1 MSIQRNKTD
10 GKEART
16 VEVIIKGSAN
26 EIAALVQELQGRQD
40 LGPCFVP
47 ETAEKQCLDNPL
59 TEGGVKAS

>member
-1 MSIQRNKTD
+1 MQVTIT
-10 GKEART
+10 
-16 VEVIIKGSAN
+16 GSAK